1 MAACLIVIT
10 DDYGK
15 QRPFYKTNSVNSF
28 KKWHPDVDVIIA
40 GDNDFNDVWIDRDK
54 DNTFGIARL
63 LLVRNLFSKGYN
75 KVIMIGADT
84 ITCARFS
91 EFFDDNVTPLLATL
105 EYPYIWDDLN
115 FELKTCFLPKHGV
128 FERGSINDDCT
139 CFNSPNIIDDI
150 IRVSKE
156 RNCYT
161 QTGMTFIYS
170 KSENLV
176 RIVDFPSAVSKFF
189 YNSSGTGAIGTDC
202 IIDGKLHFGMDGPTI
217 GEFTPI
223 KVWKPIGDK
232 LYNHLGKHCKMFHF
246 HIHNEDDGRL
256 WFNDET
262 VQFFKDHCDCNWD
275 LEWKTK
281 AN

>member
-1 MAACLIVIT
+1 MARVACLILIT
-10 DDYGK
+10 EDYGK

-40 GDNDFNDVWIDRDK
+40 GDKEFNEVWVDREK
-54 DNTFGIARL
+54 KNTGGIARF

-75 KVIMIGADT
+75 KVIIIGADT
-84 ITCARFS
+84 ITCARFD
-91 EFFDDNVTPLLATL
+91 EFLNDDNTPILATL
-105 EYPYIWDDLN
+105 DYPYLFDIDFDV
-115 FELKTCFLPKHGV
+115 KACFLKKQGV
-128 FERGSINDDCT
+128 FEQSIINSDCT

-150 IRVSKE
+150 ISLCKE
-156 RNCYT
+156 NYWHE
-161 QTGMTFIYS
+161 QVAMTFIHS
-170 KSENLV
+170 RSENLI
-176 RIVDFPSAVSKFF
+176 RIVDFPSVVSPFF
-189 YNSSGTGAIGTDC
+189 YNNSGKGGIGADC
-202 IIDGKLHFGMDGPTI
+202 IRGGQLYFGFDGPKI

-246 HIHNEDDGRL
+246 CTHNDDDGKT

-275 LEWKTK
+275 LEWIH
-281 AN
+281 